1 MRPERKPSIPHHK
14 YKLSAAQRTQA
25 AFSQLCTVLK
35 KEWSSIRALN
45 LGVKSGTGVI
55 DDVLITQLHQLASA
69 VHLLAVTDADASRLL
84 VAQACKLSTQQFQNL
99 QVRTT
104 ATSTLGMIGGNAAA
118 SLLFVFTAVE
128 ATGEGHVHTTAATA
142 YG

>member
-1 MRPERKPSIPHHK
+1 MPSNTTPRPERKPSIPHHK
-14 YKLSAAQRTQA
+14 YKPSAAQRTQA
-25 AFSQLCTVLK
+25 AFSQLCTVLQ

-69 VHLLAVTDADASRLL
+69 VHMLAVTDADASRVL

-99 QVRTT
+99 QVRVW
-104 ATSTLGMIGGNAAA
+104 ATLESDMFCFDAAA
-118 SLLFVFTAVE
+118 FAVQ
-128 ATGEGHVHTTAATA
+128 
-142 YG
+142 